1 MSSYLEKHNFVDIAI
16 YMRTGKNKYLN
27 ITDFCLSGDNEY
39 ISLNTKSKYVL
50 MFFPFL
56 KQRCICDVNINELM
70 ALAGIDQG
78 FVHKFEKQFG
88 DGDGEEYIA
97 LICAK
102 KILNYQYGKAV
113 EVNTK
118 MHKKGL
124 LKMSFLGTNFASAV
138 LKELPAYPLFYM
150 TFL

>member
-1 MSSYLEKHNFVDIAI
+1 MSGYLEKHNFVDIAI

-78 FVHKFEKQFG
+78 FAHKFEKQIG

-113 EVNTK
+113 RTGADTYAFYRQAWKQVDGKRKRE
-118 MHKKGL
+118 
-124 LKMSFLGTNFASAV
+124 
-138 LKELPAYPLFYM
+138 YPLICEKKFYWA
-150 TFL
+150 